1 MVNKAILIG
10 NVGQDPEIRYTG
22 EATNGTKV
30 ATLRLATTER
40 YRDRN
45 GNLQEHTEW
54 HNIVVWRNT
63 ADVVEKYVRKGTQ
76 LYIEGRI
83 RTRSWEDQT
92 GAKKYT
98 TEIVAD
104 TLQLLGRKSDNPAGQ
119 GYGQPQGYGQTQYG
133 GGYQAQAMPQQSQG
147 MQQPYGAQQP
157 YNQGTEQGA
166 AQRPASQPQPM
177 TQPKDIADDMPDDD
191 LPF

>member
-22 EATNGTKV
+22 DATNGTKV

-54 HNIVVWRNT
+54 HNVVVWRNT

-104 TLQLLGRKSDNPAGQ
+104 TLQLLGRKSDNPSSAQ
-119 GYGQPQGYGQTQYG
+119 GYGQPQGYGQQYG
-133 GGYQAQAMPQQSQG
+133 GAYQPQGGQPQG
-147 MQQPYGAQQP
+147 MQPQGMQQP
-157 YNQGTEQGA
+157 YNQGTAQGA
-166 AQRPASQPQPM
+166 AQRPVPQQQAMPQP
-177 TQPKDIADDMPDDD
+177 KNIADDMPDDD

>member
-1 MVNKAILIG
+1 MINKAILIG

-22 EATNGTKV
+22 DASNGTKV

-40 YRDRN
+40 YKDRN

-63 ADVVEKYVRKGTQ
+63 ADVVEKYVKKGTQ

-83 RTRSWEDQT
+83 RTRSWDDQN
-92 GAKKYT
+92 GNKKYT

-104 TLQLLGRKSDNPAGQ
+104 TLQLLGRKSDNQSAGQYGQSAAGGYQQRPQEVQQ
-119 GYGQPQGYGQTQYG
+119 GYGQQ
-133 GGYQAQAMPQQSQG
+133 GGYQGQAQLGYAPATQAQKPAAPQ
-147 MQQPYGAQQP
+147 
-157 YNQGTEQGA
+157 N
-166 AQRPASQPQPM
+166 
-177 TQPKDIADDMPDDD
+177 IADDMPDDD

>member
-22 EATNGTKV
+22 DATNGTKV

-54 HNIVVWRNT
+54 HNVVVWRNT

-104 TLQLLGRKSDNPAGQ
+104 TLQLLGRKSDNPSSAQGYGQQQ
-119 GYGQPQGYGQTQYG
+119 GYGQPQYG
-133 GGYQAQAMPQQSQG
+133 GQYQAQGAQQAYAPAAQQRPAAPQQQAMPQ
-147 MQQPYGAQQP
+147 
-157 YNQGTEQGA
+157 
-166 AQRPASQPQPM
+166 
-177 TQPKDIADDMPDDD
+177 PKNIADDMPDDD

>member
-22 EATNGTKV
+22 DAANGTKV

-54 HNIVVWRNT
+54 HNVVVWRNT

-119 GYGQPQGYGQTQYG
+119 GYGQSQSYGQQQYG
-133 GGYQAQAMPQQSQG
+133 SYQAPGAPQG
-147 MQQPYGAQQP
+147 MQQPYAQQ
-157 YNQGTEQGA
+157 A
-166 AQRPASQPQPM
+166 APQRPATVQQAM
-177 TQPKDIADDMPDDD
+177 LQPKDIADDMPDDD